1 MKITV
6 KGVRKVISLLVV
18 LALLVP
24 LTGQVTVMPASA
36 VTQAEIDD
44 LKDEAAELDS
54 QGYPGRQEQGP
65 GTEEPAGAAD

>member
-1 MKITV
+1 MKQTA

-24 LTGQVTVMPASA
+24 LTGQVTVMPSSA

-44 LKDEAAELDS
+44 LKD
-54 QGYPGRQEQGP
+54 
-65 GTEEPAGAAD
+65 